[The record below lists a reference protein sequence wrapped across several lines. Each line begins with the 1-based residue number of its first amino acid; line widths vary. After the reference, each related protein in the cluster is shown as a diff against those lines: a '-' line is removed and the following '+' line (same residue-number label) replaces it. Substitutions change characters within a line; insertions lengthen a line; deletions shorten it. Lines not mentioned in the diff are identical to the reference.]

1 MHVHVNNHPAMRT
14 TIELSDE
21 QRAELM
27 RLAAR
32 RHLKGFSVIVQE
44 AVDAYLQQ
52 RRMRESAVATALA
65 LEGTLTGSSA
75 DEFEGRV
82 RLIREHWR

>member
-1 MHVHVNNHPAMRT
+1 MQAKNVRVRT
-14 TIELSDE
+14 TIELNDD

-32 RHLKGFSVIVQE
+32 RGLKGFSVIVQE
-44 AVDAYLQQ
+44 AVDMYLEQ
-52 RRMRESAVATALA
+52 RQARDAAIRTALT

-75 DEFEGRV
+75 DEFEERV
-82 RLIREHWR
+82 SAIREHWR